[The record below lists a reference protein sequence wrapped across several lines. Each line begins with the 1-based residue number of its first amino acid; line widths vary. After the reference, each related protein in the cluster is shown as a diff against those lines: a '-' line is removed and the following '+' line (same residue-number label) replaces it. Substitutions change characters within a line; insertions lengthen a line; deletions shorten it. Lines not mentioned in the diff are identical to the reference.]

1 MPQLRCSSSKELL
14 RRRPW
19 PFSSALALAGVRCS
33 ITSRLHAE
41 LLAATVDELV
51 RRNEAAARKALAGL
65 TDNAD
70 PIDRAT
76 RVLADAFA
84 QPAYL
89 AELELW
95 AVARADPQL
104 RAALRAAERRAR
116 RDLDRV
122 VGDLFAPLRDRP
134 AYAVVVALTTEFVRG
149 LALAGVLRNDRAR
162 RGRLLDEWIWAVR
175 ILLEQ
180 QPDASIS
187 PSDLNSGAHH
197 R

>member
-1 MPQLRCSSSKELL
+1 MRLQFYI
-14 RRRPW
+14 RPVVQVGYL
-19 PFSSALALAGVRCS
+19 LALMEFADP
-33 ITSRLHAE
+33 RLIFRE
-41 LLAATVDELV
+41 GSKATVDELV
-51 RRNEAAARKALAGL
+51 RRNEAAARKALASL
-65 TDNAD
+65 THNVDT
-70 PIDRAT
+70 IDRAT

-122 VGDLFAPLRDRP
+122 ISDLLAPLQDRP

-149 LALAGVLRNDRAR
+149 LALAGVLRSDRAR

-180 QPDASIS
+180 QPNAPIS
-187 PSDLNSGAHH
+187 LSDSNSGTNL
-197 R
+197 